1 MDFFPRVAHPL
12 PGDFPIC
19 MPPIR
24 TIFATGAKHL
34 FNGKKSVAKWHK
46 RLSATT
52 GKGFYMITE
61 RPVFVTESE
70 YKAIE
75 QWEDDGGPP
84 IDIVYVII
92 PDADVE
98 QDSTQLQTTA

>member
-1 MDFFPRVAHPL
+1 
-12 PGDFPIC
+12 
-19 MPPIR
+19 
-24 TIFATGAKHL
+24 
-34 FNGKKSVAKWHK
+34 
-46 RLSATT
+46 
-52 GKGFYMITE
+52 MITE